1 LSNSNAQI
9 AERQLSYVATVARR
23 PAASTHAKNAI
34 LLVRDTMADV
44 IVTFKIMPKDAETDM
59 DKIEEQ
65 IKSIVNP
72 ERIQREPIAFGLVA
86 IKVTKLIPDA
96 GGELENVEN
105 KIKSIK
111 NIGQVEVTEVTR
123 SL

>member
-1 LSNSNAQI
+1 M
-9 AERQLSYVATVARR
+9 EKQLSYAATAARR
-23 PAASTHAKNAI
+23 PAASTYAKNAI

-96 GGELENVEN
+96 GGELEAVEN
-105 KIKSIK
+105 KIKSIE
-111 NIGQVEVTEVTR
+111 NVGQVEVTEVTR